1 MAEAH
6 TRVVVIHLVKRLAAD
21 WRAEFGADVDA
32 HPGGPGSEAG
42 QLNRAYRATARC
54 LCREI
59 AGPETSGL
67 ATEALALSAAKRLA
81 ATGLRGASA
90 ESLLNFEPQLG
101 DAWAAYLALA
111 PWTVI
116 RDLLEP
122 DPSDL
127 S

>member
-1 MAEAH
+1 M
-6 TRVVVIHLVKRLAAD
+6 L
-21 WRAEFGADVDA
+21 VDA

-67 ATEALALSAAKRLA
+67 ATEALGLSAAKRLA

-90 ESLLNFEPQLG
+90 ESLLNLEPQLG

-111 PWTVI
+111 PRTVI
-116 RDLLEP
+116 RDLLELFATQSP
-122 DPSDL
+122 MEDAMTRAL
-127 S
+127 ETWNNI